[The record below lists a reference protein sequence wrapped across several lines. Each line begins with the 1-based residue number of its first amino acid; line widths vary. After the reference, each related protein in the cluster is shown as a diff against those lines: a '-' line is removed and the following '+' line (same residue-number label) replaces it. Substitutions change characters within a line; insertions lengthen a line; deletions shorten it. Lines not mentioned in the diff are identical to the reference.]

1 MSIIISN
8 ESKKKYYC
16 TLSLGD
22 YGISYPLISKGLFGK
37 KVDSITMTT
46 NKYLLVPVLFAH
58 IKICVLEY

>member
-1 MSIIISN
+1 MNQKKNIIALYPWVI
-8 ESKKKYYC
+8 KG
-16 TLSLGD
+16 LP
-22 YGISYPLISKGLFGK
+22 SYPLISKGLFGK

>member
-1 MSIIISN
+1 MNQNKKIIA
-8 ESKKKYYC
+8 
-16 TLSLGD
+16 L
-22 YGISYPLISKGLFGK
+22 YPWVIKGLVIPKFQRVYLEK